1 MDLIIPSVIYF
12 KVQMSFVAYVIQ
24 RATAYNFMEIRGR
37 ALSYFFQNQTNL
49 FLKFP
54 MERKEIDFSI
64 FLFVLSVCQ
73 KDSFVDQDL
82 LTVERKPHSFF
93 SITIYFV
100 TNGHLEYL
108 VNSNLR
114 TEYNFQK
121 SMSF

>member
-1 MDLIIPSVIYF
+1 
-12 KVQMSFVAYVIQ
+12 MSFVVYVIQ

-114 TEYNFQK
+114 TEYNCKKF
-121 SMSF
+121 MSF